1 MAQTPA
7 SVGIVGALEAFPQR
21 LAARAVAGRGGRLH
35 RGVTRQTQRV
45 VIGRKL
51 IGKSEA
57 EIEAKLAA
65 LKLSG
70 VKLLSENAFLRW
82 LHLMEAPE
90 RAEIG
95 RRSMLEQSR
104 LDEDVFDRLVL
115 FDAFEHDSE
124 PFSFRDLILA
134 KKYAGLVAGGAG
146 WLAVVRSVH
155 HAGPVASLTALSLHP
170 DGPGKIYAGDA
181 ANKSELDGQRLL
193 PLEPPDDDTEA
204 YFALAEQ
211 AEDAKLHAEA
221 TVLYGRCLALDPSDS
236 VASYNRANCFRALGE
251 ADEAA
256 AAYALAIKLDP
267 GFVEAWFNFAALLRD
282 EGKIAAARQHL
293 KRAIAID
300 PDYADAIYN
309 LASLEFDAGELAAAR
324 AAWARYLELDQ
335 DSEWARTASRGIA
348 FVDLNERKSAS

>member
-1 MAQTPA
+1 MVTTPA
-7 SVGIVGALEAFPQR
+7 SLGIVGALYAFPQR
-21 LAARAVAGRGGRLH
+21 LAARAVAGRGSRLH

-57 EIEAKLAA
+57 EIEAKLRT
-65 LKLSG
+65 LKLAD
-70 VKLLSENAFLRW
+70 VKLMSENAFLRW
-82 LHLMEAPE
+82 LHLLEAPE

-134 KKYAGLVAGGAG
+134 KKYAGLIAGGAG

-155 HAGPVASLTALSLHP
+155 HAGPVASLTAMSLHP

-193 PLEPPDDDTEA
+193 PLEPADDDTEE
-204 YFALAEQ
+204 YFSLAEQ
-211 AEDAKLHAEA
+211 AEEAKLYAEA
-221 TVLYGRCLALDPSDS
+221 TVLYGRCLALSS
-236 VASYNRANCFRALGE
+236 GRRL
-251 ADEAA
+251 
-256 AAYALAIKLDP
+256 
-267 GFVEAWFNFAALLRD
+267 
-282 EGKIAAARQHL
+282 
-293 KRAIAID
+293 
-300 PDYADAIYN
+300 
-309 LASLEFDAGELAAAR
+309 
-324 AAWARYLELDQ
+324 
-335 DSEWARTASRGIA
+335 
-348 FVDLNERKSAS
+348 